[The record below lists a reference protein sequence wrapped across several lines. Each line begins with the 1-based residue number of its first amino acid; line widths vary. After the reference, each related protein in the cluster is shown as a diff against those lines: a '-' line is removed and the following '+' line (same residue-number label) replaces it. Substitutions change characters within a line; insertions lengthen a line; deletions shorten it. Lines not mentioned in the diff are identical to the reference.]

1 MASKTPNIP
10 VFFAESGGRRPK
22 NKKKERELQRMR
34 LRNVRGAREALAES
48 RYVEA
53 EPEAHRGAWR
63 VVFGNENPI
72 HMEIGMGK
80 GKFLLELALL
90 HPDINYIGVEMYASV
105 LIRAVQK
112 LDDMP
117 EIPNLRFLNVPAE
130 ALEAMFAPGEVER
143 IYLNFSDPWPKA
155 RHAKRRLTSPVF
167 LKRYEGILREGGL
180 LEFKTDNRDLFEYS
194 LESVEAGGWTVL
206 ISTFDLHGDEELCRE
221 NVMTE
226 YEQKFS
232 GRGQA
237 ICKLVAFRGWDGS
250 R

>member
-1 MASKTPNIP
+1 
-10 VFFAESGGRRPK
+10 
-22 NKKKERELQRMR
+22 MR

-206 ISTFDLHGDEELCRE
+206 ISTFDLPC
-221 NVMTE
+221 
-226 YEQKFS
+226 
-232 GRGQA
+232 
-237 ICKLVAFRGWDGS
+237 CK
-250 R
+250 

>member
-1 MASKTPNIP
+1 
-10 VFFAESGGRRPK
+10 
-22 NKKKERELQRMR
+22 MR

-48 RYVEA
+48 GYVVA
-53 EPEAHRGAWR
+53 EPETRRGAWR
-63 VVFGNENPI
+63 EVFGNANPI

-80 GKFLLELALL
+80 GKFLLELAAL

-112 LDDMP
+112 LGGMP

-130 ALEAMFAPGEVER
+130 TLLTILAPGEVER

-167 LKRYEGILREGGL
+167 LKRYEGILKEGGL
-180 LEFKTDNRDLFEYS
+180 LEFKTDNRALFEYS
-194 LESVEAGGWTVL
+194 LESVEESGWTL
-206 ISTFDLHGDEELCRE
+206 LASTFDLHGDEELVRG

-232 GRGQA
+232 GQGQA
-237 ICKLVAFRGWDGS
+237 ICKLIALR